1 MAFKNK
7 TIFNPKTGQG
17 IKFLQTAKDTDG
29 ALLEMESTYHS
40 HSKEP
45 VPHYHPFQDEDFE
58 VTSGELTIRMN
69 GAVQLFR
76 PGDAIHIPRGTVHSM
91 WNNSDGVTV
100 INWKVRPALNM
111 ENLLETGMGLAN
123 DGRTNEDGLP
133 GILQVAIMA
142 NKYSDAFRL
151 AKPPF
156 IVQKILFALL
166 TPLAYALGYR
176 GEYDKYL
183 D

>member
-1 MAFKNK
+1 MAYKGK
-7 TIFNPKTGQG
+7 HIFNSKTGQG
-17 IKFLQTAKDTDG
+17 IKFLQTAKDTNG
-29 ALLEMESTYHS
+29 ELLEMESTYQG

-58 VTSGELTIRMN
+58 VISGELTIRMN
-69 GAVQLFR
+69 GVIKTLR
-76 PGDAIHIPRGTVHSM
+76 PGDTIHIPRDTVHSM

-123 DGRTNEDGLP
+123 DGRTNEDGMP

-142 NKYSDAFRL
+142 NKFSDAFRL

-176 GEYDKYL
+176 GEYKKYL